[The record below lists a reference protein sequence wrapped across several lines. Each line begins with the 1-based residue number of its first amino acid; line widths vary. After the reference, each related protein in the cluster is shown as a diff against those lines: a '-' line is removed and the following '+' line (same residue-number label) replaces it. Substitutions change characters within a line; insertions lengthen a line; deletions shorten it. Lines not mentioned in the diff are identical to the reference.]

1 MIGII
6 KYSTEALEGKV
17 KDIFQRV
24 EIKRQLNGK
33 KERYDNKIR
42 ELISTQ

>member
-24 EIKRQLNGK
+24 EIKRQLVG
-33 KERYDNKIR
+33 EREK
-42 ELISTQ
+42 

>member
-17 KDIFQRV
+17 KDIFRRV
-24 EIKRQLNGK
+24 EIKRQLVG
-33 KERYDNKIR
+33 EREK
-42 ELISTQ
+42 